1 MNIWIVNHY
10 AMTPQLPGIT
20 RHFDF
25 AKELVSRGHEV
36 TIFASSYHHSKQSET
51 KEYQEGQ
58 QISLEEIEGVHYVW
72 VKTRAYHDNGIRRVM
87 NMYDFASI
95 FYKNAPALSQKNRP
109 DVVVGSS
116 LHLFGTLSAFLF
128 AKKEKIPFVL
138 EIRDLWP
145 QTLIDMG
152 MSKWHP
158 FVLLQGWIE
167 RYLYKNS
174 KKIITL
180 LPKSHLYIEKF
191 GIDPNNIAYIPN
203 GVDLQR
209 FETVTTKDT
218 QLFREGRFSVVYT
231 GSIGKANNIETLIET
246 AKLLHGHTDIQ
257 FIIAGGGPLKTL
269 LEKRVKEYKLNNVL
283 FLGSIPKN
291 DIIHILKSADCLIF
305 PLKYTPVFRFGISS
319 NKLFDYMAAKKPIIF
334 ASNSINNPVKDS
346 NGGITIPP
354 EDEKALAEA
363 ILKISDMSKEKQ
375 QTMGQNAYDY
385 VKTHHAIP
393 VLVDMF
399 EKTLIEE
406 ISSEKQ
412 HL

>member
-1 MNIWIVNHY
+1 
-10 AMTPQLPGIT
+10 MTPRLPGIT

-25 AKELVSRGHEV
+25 AKELISRGHKV

-51 KEYQEGQ
+51 KEYPDSQ
-58 QISLEEIEGVHYVW
+58 QIDQEEIDGVDYVW
-72 VKTRAYHDNGIRRVM
+72 IKTKPYTDNGIKRAI
-87 NMYDFASI
+87 NMYEFATI
-95 FYKNAPALSQKNRP
+95 FYKNASTLSQKNRP
-109 DVVVGSS
+109 DIVVGSS
-116 LHLFGTLSAFLF
+116 LHLFGTLAAFWF
-128 AKKEKIPFVL
+128 AKKHQLPFIL

-158 FVLLQGWIE
+158 FILLQGWIE

-180 LPKSHLYIEKF
+180 LPKSHLHIEKF
-191 GIDPNNIAYIPN
+191 GIDPNSITYIPN
-203 GVDLQR
+203 GTDLQR
-209 FETVTTKDT
+209 FDTATTKDT
-218 QLFREGRFSVVYT
+218 QLFKDGQFSVVYA

-246 AKLLHGHTDIQ
+246 AKLLQKHTNIQ

-269 LEKRVKEYKLNNVL
+269 LEKRVEEYQLSNVI

-319 NKLFDYMAAKKPIIF
+319 NKLFDYMASKKPIIF
-334 ASNSINNPVKDS
+334 ASNAINNPIKDS

-354 EDEKALAEA
+354 EDENALSEA
-363 ILKISDMSKEKQ
+363 ILQISNMSKKKQ
-375 QTMGQNAYDY
+375 NTMGQNAYDY

-393 VLVDMF
+393 ILVDLF

-406 ISSEKQ
+406 IARDK
-412 HL
+412 

>member
-1 MNIWIVNHY
+1 
-10 AMTPQLPGIT
+10 MTPQLPGIT

-25 AKELVSRGHEV
+25 AKELVSRGHTV
-36 TIFASSYHHSKQSET
+36 TIFASSYHHSKQCET
-51 KEYQEGQ
+51 KEYQNGE
-58 QISLEEIEGVHYVW
+58 QICPEEIEGIDYVW
-72 VKTRAYHDNGIRRVM
+72 VKTREYHDNGIRRVM
-87 NMYDFASI
+87 NMYDFAAI
-95 FYKNAPALSQKNRP
+95 FYKTAFELSKKNRP
-109 DVVVGSS
+109 DIIVGSS

-152 MSKWHP
+152 MSKYHP

-167 RYLYKNS
+167 RYLYTNS

-180 LPKSHLYIEKF
+180 LPKSHLHIEKF
-191 GIDPNNIAYIPN
+191 GIDPNNIVYIPN

-209 FETVTTKDT
+209 FDKETTKDT
-218 QLFREGRFSVVYT
+218 KLFKNDQFSVVYT
-231 GSIGKANNIETLIET
+231 GSIGKANNIETLIEA
-246 AKLLHGHTDIQ
+246 AKLLQEHKNIK
-257 FIIAGGGPLKTL
+257 FIIAGGGPLKNL
-269 LEKRVKEYKLNNVL
+269 LEKRAKKYRLNNVL

-319 NKLFDYMAAKKPIIF
+319 NKLFDYMASKKPIIF
-334 ASNSINNPVKDS
+334 ASNSVNNPVKDS

-354 EDEKALAEA
+354 EDEDVLAEA
-363 ILKISDMSKEKQ
+363 ILQIRNMSTEERN
-375 QTMGQNAYDY
+375 TLGQNAYNY

-393 VLVDMF
+393 ILVDLF

-406 ISSEKQ
+406 IARDK
-412 HL
+412 